1 IVIISEGSVAY
12 EGQEPEAFIFT
23 DDGTL
28 VEPEESNWQP
38 DSYRLLEDGTM
49 VYEFMG
55 YMNVYFER
63 AE

>member
-1 IVIISEGSVAY
+1 MERIRVL
-12 EGQEPEAFIFT
+12 
-23 DDGTL
+23 L
-28 VEPEESNWQP
+28 VEPGENSWEP
-38 DSYRLLEDGTM
+38 DTYRLLEDGTL